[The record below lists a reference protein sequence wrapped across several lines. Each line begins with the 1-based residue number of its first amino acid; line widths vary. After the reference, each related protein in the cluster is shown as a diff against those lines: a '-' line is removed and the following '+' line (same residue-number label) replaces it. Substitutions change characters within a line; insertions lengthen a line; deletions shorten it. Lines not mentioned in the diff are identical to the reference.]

1 MAYFS
6 SETMKAN
13 RGITSLKCGER
24 EDCQPRIL
32 HLKKYIF
39 ENRWKNILH
48 KQKLRKSKPGD
59 TH

>member
-1 MAYFS
+1 MAYSS

-39 ENRWKNILH
+39 ENRWKNIFTQT
-48 KQKLRKSKPGD
+48 KAKKI
-59 TH
+59 

>member
-1 MAYFS
+1 MAYSS

-39 ENRWKNILH
+39 ENR
-48 KQKLRKSKPGD
+48 
-59 TH
+59 